1 MEETLILSAIPKA
14 KRQNVFKRGLNAMLT
29 FTAAPA
35 ILFIYLVLPL
45 AQLFDFIQDWIAQL
59 LAAACVM
66 MLVEGA
72 VGLVLLSIARSIALR
87 PIGHPMSTMS
97 TESAIERQ
105 PTARLAITTLDEA
118 PTIIMAIPTLVRVD
132 DTPTLPISVVD

>member
-14 KRQNVFKRGLNAMLT
+14 KRQNVFRRGLKVMLT

-35 ILFIYLVLPL
+35 ILFVYLVLPL

-72 VGLVLLSIARSIALR
+72 VGLVLLSIARSITLR
-87 PIGHPMSTMS
+87 PIGHSMS
-97 TESAIERQ
+97 TESAIEKQ
-105 PTARLAITTLDEA
+105 PTARLAITTVDEA

-132 DTPTLPISVVD
+132 NTPTLPISVVD